1 MKHGRKTIEVEKVKK
16 LVNKMLLNS
25 RDDNRSGR
33 ATLQTLIETI
43 LFDTGNY
50 NGFNYLT
57 PHDMARSE
65 NGTTYGIDYGKDCDH
80 WFDDT
85 DHTRVFYY

>member
-1 MKHGRKTIEVEKVKK
+1 MKHGRKTIKVEEVKI
-16 LVNKMLLNS
+16 LVNNMLLNS

-33 ATLQTLIETI
+33 TALSMLIETI
-43 LFDTGNY
+43 LMETGNY

-57 PHDMARSE
+57 PNDMETSK
-65 NGTTYGIDYGKDCDH
+65 NGTTYGIDFNKDKNH

>member
-1 MKHGRKTIEVEKVKK
+1 MKHGRKTIKVEEVKT
-16 LVNKMLLNS
+16 LVNRMLLNS

-33 ATLQTLIETI
+33 EALQTLIETI
-43 LFDTGNY
+43 LMDTGNY

-57 PHDMARSE
+57 PKDMATSK
-65 NGTTYGIDYGKDCDH
+65 NGTTNGIDVRKDKDH

>member
-1 MKHGRKTIEVEKVKK
+1 MKHGRKTIKVEEVKI
-16 LVNKMLLNS
+16 LVNHMLLNS
-25 RDDNRSGR
+25 CDDNRSGR
-33 ATLQTLIETI
+33 EALQTLIETI
-43 LFDTGNY
+43 LMETGNY

-57 PHDMARSE
+57 PVHMATSK
-65 NGTTYGIDYGKDCDH
+65 NGTTYGIDFNKDKDH

>member
-1 MKHGRKTIEVEKVKK
+1 MKYRRKTIKVEEVKA
-16 LVNKMLLNS
+16 LVNAMLRNS
-25 RDDNRSGR
+25 SDDNRSGR

-43 LFDTGNY
+43 LMDTGNY

-57 PHDMARSE
+57 PNDMETSA
-65 NGTTYGIDYGKDCDH
+65 NGTTYGIDCRKDRDH

>member
-1 MKHGRKTIEVEKVKK
+1 MKHGRKTITVGKVKT
-16 LVNKMLLNS
+16 LVNHMLLHS

-33 ATLQTLIETI
+33 EALQTLIETI
-43 LFDTGNY
+43 LMETGNY

-57 PHDMARSE
+57 PNDMETSE
-65 NGTTYGIDYGKDCDH
+65 NGTTYGIDKNKDKDH

>member
-1 MKHGRKTIEVEKVKK
+1 MKQKRKTIEVTKVKTM
-16 LVNKMLLNS
+16 VNEMLLNS

-33 ATLQTLIETI
+33 ETLQVLMETI
-43 LFDTGNY
+43 LMDTGNY
-50 NGFNYLT
+50 HGFCYLT
-57 PHDMARSE
+57 PNDMATSE
-65 NGTTYGIDYGKDCDH
+65 NGTTYGIDYDREYGH